1 MIVGVP
7 RELKASERRVAL
19 TPDAVRALVLAGSPV
34 LVEASAGAGSGFSD
48 AEYVAAGARV
58 VALPD
63 ELFQSAELIVKVK
76 EPQPVEFE
84 RLRAG
89 QIVFGYFHLAA
100 AEDLTRACLKAGIT
114 GLAFETLEAA
124 NGSLPMLAPMSA
136 IAGRLAIQAGA
147 RFLEGPS
154 GGSGILLG
162 GVPGV
167 SPGKV
172 VILGGGVVGEHAAR
186 IAAGMGAEVSL
197 LDVNFERLQ
206 QLSVALPAN
215 VRTVFSSSATI
226 ARLAADADLLVGAVL
241 VRGRRAP
248 HLITREILRS
258 MRPGSVFV
266 DVCVDQGGA
275 AETTRPTTHD
285 APTFV
290 EEGVLHYCVPN
301 MPGAVPRTSTLAL
314 SSVILPYVLDLAR
327 GGLSEFLSR
336 SRGHALA
343 LNTRAGH
350 IANPDVAA
358 TFPHLPYQSDWH
370 KLAD

>member
-1 MIVGVP
+1 MLIGVP
-7 RELKASERRVAL
+7 RELKASEKRVAL
-19 TPDAVRALVLAGSPV
+19 TPDAVRALTSAHLRV
-34 LVEASAGAGSGFSD
+34 LVETNAGLGSGFSD
-48 AEYVAAGARV
+48 AEYASAGAEL
-58 VALPD
+58 VASAE
-63 ELFQSAELIVKVK
+63 ELFLRAELIVKVK
-76 EPQPVEFE
+76 EPQPVELT
-84 RLRAG
+84 RLRPG

-100 AEDLTRACLKAGIT
+100 SEELTRACLGAGIT

-136 IAGRLAIQAGA
+136 IAGRLATQVGA
-147 RFLEGPS
+147 HFLEGPA

-167 SPGKV
+167 PPGRV
-172 VILGGGVVGEHAAR
+172 TILGGGVVGEHAAR

-206 QLSVALPAN
+206 ALSVSLPGN
-215 VRTVFSSSATI
+215 VRTVFSSSSSI
-226 ARLAADADLLVGAVL
+226 ARLAAEADLLIGAVL

-248 HLITREILRS
+248 RLITREILRS

-290 EEGVLHYCVPN
+290 EEGVVHYCVPN
-301 MPGAVPRTSTLAL
+301 MPGAVPRTSTDAL
-314 SSVILPYVLDLAR
+314 SSVIFPYVLALAQQ
-327 GGLSEFLSR
+327 GLPAFLSR
-336 SRGHALA
+336 SSGHALA
-343 LNTRAGH
+343 LNVARGQ
-350 IANPDVAA
+350 IANSDVAA
-358 TFPHLPYQSDWH
+358 TFPALPSVSRWEE
-370 KLAD
+370 LAL